1 MKVLLDANIL
11 ISYLVPSSQTNA
23 VSVIM
28 EAVYSGQI
36 TLLVSDDLLNEV
48 VESIKTKPRLAKRI
62 TPQQADDLASALL
75 GLGLAQVLPPL
86 TESIPAISR
95 DPKDDYLLAHALI
108 GKADYLISRD
118 KDLLTLGEV
127 EGVKIVGPAEFLKV
141 LRQQE

>member
-1 MKVLLDANIL
+1 MRVLLDANIL
-11 ISYLVPSSQTNA
+11 ISYLVPSSHTNA
-23 VSVIM
+23 VSAIM
-28 EAVYSGQI
+28 EAAYSGQI
-36 TLLVSDDLLNEV
+36 TLLVSDDLLHEV

-62 TPQQADDLASALL
+62 TLQGADDLATSLL
-75 GLGLAQVLPPL
+75 DLAEVLLPL

-127 EGVKIVGPAEFLKV
+127 EWVKIMQPAEFLQV